1 MNIEQLQHEFPSLSF
16 QENVPMVP
24 LTYMKVGGPA
34 KLFVEITT
42 KQDLQAVCAFCFK
55 QRIPFFVMGGA
66 SNVIFPDEGID
77 KLVIRNL
84 TNQTFLNGN
93 EVYADSGVITAVLA
107 KKTAD
112 SSLTG
117 LEYFVGVPGTIGG
130 AIYNNSHFTANQLI
144 GNLLYSVEVCT
155 QEGKLEVW
163 SKEELQLAYD
173 SSIFHHIPDVILSA
187 TFVLQSGNKE
197 EIQNRIVEAAK
208 KRANTQPIGTPSSGC
223 MFKNPRIK
231 NEELRIKDGKNYLV
245 IPEGELEVPESAI
258 KHFNDGTLQIA
269 AGYLIDQAGL
279 KKSVVGGAEVSE
291 KHATYI
297 INTGI
302 ATAKD
307 VDALATQVEK
317 KVEEKFG
324 VKLEREVFFIH

>member
-1 MNIEQLQHEFPSLSF
+1 MDIQSLQTQFPTLSF
-16 QENVPMVP
+16 QENVSLSP

-34 KLFVEITT
+34 KIFVEISQ
-42 KQDLQAVCAFCFK
+42 KQDLMAVCAFCFA
-55 QRIPFFVMGGA
+55 QRIPFFIMGGA
-66 SNVIFPDEGID
+66 SNVIFPDEGVD

-84 TNQTFLNGN
+84 TNQTYLNGN
-93 EVYADSGVITAVLA
+93 QVYADSGVITAVLA

-112 SSLTG
+112 GGLSG

-130 AIYNNSHFTANQLI
+130 AIYNNSHFTATQLI
-144 GNLLYSVEVCT
+144 GNYLYSVEVCT

-163 SKEELQLAYD
+163 SREELQLAYD
-173 SSIFHHIPDVILSA
+173 TSIFHHIPDVILSA
-187 TFVLQSGNKE
+187 TFVLQPGNKE

-208 KRANTQPIGTPSSGC
+208 KRATTQPIGTPSSGC

-231 NEELRIKDGKNYLV
+231 NDRLRVQDGKNYLTASG
-245 IPEGELEVPESAI
+245 GELEVPEGAL
-258 KHFNDGTLQIA
+258 KHFNDGTVQIA
-269 AGYLIDQAGL
+269 AGFLIDQAGL
-279 KKSVVGGAEVSE
+279 KKTTMGGAEVSE

-297 INTGI
+297 INTGL

-307 VDALATQVEK
+307 VDALATLVEQ
-317 KVEEKFG
+317 KVSEKFG